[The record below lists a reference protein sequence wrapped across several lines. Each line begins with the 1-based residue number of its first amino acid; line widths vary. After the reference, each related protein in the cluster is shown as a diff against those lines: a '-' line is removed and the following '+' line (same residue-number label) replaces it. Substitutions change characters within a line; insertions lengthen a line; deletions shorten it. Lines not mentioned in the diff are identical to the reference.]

1 MYWKYTLRFD
11 DFEKTAFIL
20 YHDTKSKYGNAI
32 LMLNF
37 SRENDQIN
45 KISSELIDYIDSN
58 LNLLVTTLRN
68 PYVAHYISLLIIN

>member
-20 YHDTKSKYGNAI
+20 YHDTKSKYEMQF
-32 LMLNF
+32 MLNF
-37 SRENDQIN
+37 SAENDQIN
-45 KISSELIDYIDSN
+45 KISSEPIDYINSN

-68 PYVAHYISLLIIN
+68 PYAMHYVSLLMID